1 MDSSK
6 DSEKASVGSR
16 QWLARKQDL
25 CSLLRDLHLLSEA
38 TDWLPRA
45 GVAAKYRALRADV
58 RDVQPELQTSR
69 LSQLLDDSPN
79 VRVHRIYSI
88 DRFSE
93 RNTYLGAKL
102 GNTRLLCHASHPKNL
117 LGIIARYINYLP
129 YYINFIKFI
138 KNFTCT
144 Y

>member
-1 MDSSK
+1 M
-6 DSEKASVGSR
+6 GSR

-58 RDVQPELQTSR
+58 RDVQPDLQASG

-79 VRVHRIYSI
+79 VRVHRIFSV

-117 LGIIARYINYLP
+117 LGIIARYLLV
-129 YYINFIKFI
+129 YYIKIYYYLCSHTLI
-138 KNFTCT
+138 IS
-144 Y
+144 